1 MGEPAKF
8 TPHPNLGML
17 IHNTRKARDLTL
29 NEVAAQLGI
38 GQPYLHKI
46 EAGGAASTGFVLI
59 CRISDVLRIPMTHLK
74 AAALEESA
82 PAKG

>member
-17 IHNTRKARDLTL
+17 IRNTRKARGMTL
-29 NEVAAQLGI
+29 CEVADAVGI

-46 EAGGAASTGFVLI
+46 EAGGCASPGFVLI
-59 CRISDVLRIPMTHLK
+59 CQIGDVLRIPMYHLR
-74 AAALEESA
+74 AAALE
-82 PAKG
+82 AKD